1 MMPDRAPS
9 RETTRSVIIYVAAVV
24 FAVALVHRYHSLGG
38 PYFEFPKTVQD
49 HVAPTPFASRDVIL
63 LARAA
68 AEIIPRGTTVTAIQP
83 SQAPD
88 YDITHY
94 LTAVGMMPRHRVVPP
109 TLNATDPKA
118 LPQYVLAVR
127 EPLAHPRYRLF
138 RQIPEGRIYEVMR

>member
-1 MMPDRAPS
+1 MDGHAPS
-9 RETTRSVIIYVAAVV
+9 RETTRSVVIYVAAIL
-24 FAVALVHRYHSLGG
+24 FAAALVQRYHALGG
-38 PYFEFPKTVQD
+38 PYFEIPKTVQD

-68 AEIIPRGTTVTAIQP
+68 AEIIPRGATVTAIQP

-94 LTAVGMMPRHRVVPP
+94 LTAAGMMPRHRVVPP
-109 TLNATDPKA
+109 TLTTTDPAA

-127 EPLAHPRYRLF
+127 EPLSHPRYHLF
-138 RQIPEGRIYEVMR
+138 REIPEGRIYEVTR